1 MTGHLELFLPQVIYQ
16 VYSNL
21 CCMDEGDNKGCG
33 LVSSHKLLLQ
43 LARDQIDKDVHLFL
57 GYLINLNKV

>member
-1 MTGHLELFLPQVIYQ
+1 
-16 VYSNL
+16 
-21 CCMDEGDNKGCG
+21 MDEGDDEGCG